1 MKKPRNNKGQAMVE
15 YIIIVVLIAITLIV
29 LFAKFGKG
37 IAENVAGATSSIS
50 SDQGRDAQSAYDG
63 IGGDGDTLRDLKSTG
78 IGSN

>member
-37 IAENVAGATSSIS
+37 IAQNVAGATEAIS
-50 SDQGRDAQSAYDG
+50 RDQGAADEYGTIGDRGEG
-63 IGGDGDTLRDLKSTG
+63 IRSFNERGEFE
-78 IGSN
+78 